1 MTLIIKSKDL
11 NEIARHSK
19 KESPFE
25 ACGILVGVKD
35 DNARVVKKIYRT
47 KNILK
52 SSVRYQIEPEEQ
64 LKIFLE
70 ADKKKLEI
78 MGFYHSHPFHDAQ
91 VSSIDQS
98 SANYPNCVYLIYSI
112 RDNAFKCFLWTE
124 GKFELEDIEEI

>member
-1 MTLIIKSKDL
+1 MPLIIKSKDL
-11 NEIARHSK
+11 DKIVKHSK

-52 SSVRYQIEPEEQ
+52 SSERYQIEPEEQ

-70 ADKKKLEI
+70 ADKEKLEI
-78 MGFYHSHPFHDAQ
+78 IGFYHSHPFYDAQ
-91 VSSIDQS
+91 VSSIDLS

-112 RDNAFKCFLWTE
+112 RDNDFKCFLWTE
-124 GKFELEDIEEI
+124 EKFELEGIKKI